1 LGNPDRIS
9 RDWRESSQAQRS
21 VNVLPFA
28 RSPIVNPSALG
39 SLDGHAVGHYIDD
52 RYINRRSMARLPAS
66 APDPEALLPLPT
78 SEFQILLALA
88 DGERHGYAIMQEVE
102 RRSAGAV
109 RLGPGTLYGS
119 IKRMLAAGLI
129 EESDERPA
137 PKRDDERRRYYRITA
152 LGKRVATAEAR
163 RMERL
168 VAGARAKRL
177 LGRPEPA

>member
-1 LGNPDRIS
+1 MLDLS
-9 RDWRESSQAQRS
+9 RAER
-21 VNVLPFA
+21 
-28 RSPIVNPSALG
+28 
-39 SLDGHAVGHYIDD
+39 YIDS
-52 RYINRRSMARLPAS
+52 RYNSPRAMARLTS
-66 APDPEALLPLPT
+66 ALQPEALLPLPT

-88 DGERHGYAIMQEVE
+88 DRERHGYAIMQEVD

-129 EESDERPA
+129 EESDARPA
-137 PKRDDERRRYYRITA
+137 AARDDERRRYYRISA

-168 VAGARAKRL
+168 VTAARAKRL